1 MDKKRIALLIQE
13 VNKKH
18 GEGTIWT
25 LGSKQGGEGIPRTST
40 GLVDLDIITAGGL
53 PQGRMV
59 ELYGPESSGKTSLAF
74 HLAARYELALFIDA
88 EGTFDSNRA
97 RLFGN
102 KKGQLLVRRPAWGE
116 QAFELLMQFA
126 EAGCPLIIIDSVP
139 AMIPRKEY
147 EQEDMEKQTMGL
159 VAGMLSRKLPK
170 LAHVCDNSGTTVL
183 FINQVRD
190 TFNAMPWG
198 EQTHTP
204 GGRALKHYVS
214 LRMQI
219 VRKQWIKHE
228 KLGNFGQISKVR
240 ITKSKVCNPYGE
252 AELPLILHKGFVR
265 HEDVATIRAEMLKE
279 LKASGKDKK
288 EEEVEET
295 QSEMQVTEDGG

>member
-18 GEGTIWT
+18 GDGTIWT
-25 LGSKQGGEGIPRTST
+25 LGSKQGGEGIPRTPT
-40 GLVDLDIITAGGL
+40 GIEDLDKITGGGL
-53 PQGRMV
+53 PLGRLV

-88 EGTFDSNRA
+88 EGTFDTERA
-97 RLFGN
+97 KMFGN

-116 QAFELLMQFA
+116 QAFELLLQFA

-147 EQEDMEKQTMGL
+147 EQDDMEKQTMGL

-214 LRMQI
+214 IRMQI
-219 VRKQWIKHE
+219 ARKQWIKHE
-228 KLGNFGQISKVR
+228 KLGNFGQICKVR

-252 AELPLILHKGFVR
+252 AELPLILSKGFVR
-265 HEDVATIRAEMLKE
+265 HEEVATVRTEMLKE
-279 LKASGKDKK
+279 LKAAGKDKLA
-288 EEEVEET
+288 EEEVQPETEVAEAVEE
-295 QSEMQVTEDGG
+295 